1 LKANKKNKSGRIK
14 EFIVHKANFSKWF
27 LLVICLILSLVGIFQ
42 TGQLIGLAVYSS
54 EFSINSIQIWQVGL
68 IGSGVWAI
76 SEFVRTSKN

>member
-1 LKANKKNKSGRIK
+1 
-14 EFIVHKANFSKWF
+14 VHKSNFSKWF